1 MHFKTKIKVY
11 IKNVFVLLKMVDVD
25 NNKLMGLLIIDGGS
39 LFLTKNIIEKTKKM
53 GASSG
58 KKKRQYR
65 SILFDHK

>member
-39 LFLTKNIIEKTKKM
+39 LFLTKNIKEKTKKM